1 MWYGRCGRDPKFG
14 DERHILNCLYEGP
27 PKRAPAAD
35 VDKAR
40 SSEFRQQRTIQFK
53 FDLSQVSALSANIT
67 TMILVQKYVE
77 YLFLSKVPCI
87 KTHKIYRKM
96 AILASYRG

>member
-40 SSEFRQQRTIQFK
+40 NSEFRQDNIFLYRVTNQGVTNLTLTPKQR
-53 FDLSQVSALSANIT
+53 LCLSAW
-67 TMILVQKYVE
+67 
-77 YLFLSKVPCI
+77 
-87 KTHKIYRKM
+87 
-96 AILASYRG
+96 ASY